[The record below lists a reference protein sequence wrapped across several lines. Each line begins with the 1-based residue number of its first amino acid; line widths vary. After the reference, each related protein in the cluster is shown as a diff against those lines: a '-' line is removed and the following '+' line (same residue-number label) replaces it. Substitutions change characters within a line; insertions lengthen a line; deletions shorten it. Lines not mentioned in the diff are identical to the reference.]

1 LIRDDFPVMNK
12 LSADLLPSPLP
23 RKRGRC
29 EKIDLGLFHV
39 IPAKAGIQC
48 FQSLANFL
56 DPGFHWGDGVNSIF
70 SHLRGRAGWEK
81 RKKVTVLSFEESA
94 KHHCKLQIS
103 N

>member
-1 LIRDDFPVMNK
+1 MNK
-12 LSADLLPSPLP
+12 LSAGLLPPPLP

-29 EKIDLGLFHV
+29 EKIGSVLFHV

-48 FQSLANFL
+48 FQGISNCL
-56 DPGFHWGDGVNSIF
+56 DPGFHRGDGINLIF

-81 RKKVTVLSFEESA
+81 RKKATVLPFEESA
-94 KHHCKLQIS
+94 KYHCKMQIS